1 MGMDR
6 QEVIDSFE
14 GRIMG
19 GYLHHGGY
27 IHVPLEEAEA
37 ILSELKGPSNLFG
50 IRQTADGLTFFST
63 GSAKQGEERG
73 LLFGKLMMHEWL
85 EKELLY
91 RGLLTDDIRSVFAEA
106 TTKLL

>member
-1 MGMDR
+1 MDK
-6 QEVIDSFE
+6 QEIIHCLEMRVIGKSL
-14 GRIMG
+14 R
-19 GYLHHGGY
+19 HGGY
-27 IHVPLEEAEA
+27 VDVPQQLAEA
-37 ILSELKGPSNLFG
+37 ILSELKEPSDLLG
-50 IRQTADGLTFFST
+50 IRQTADGITFFST

-73 LLFGKLMMHEWL
+73 LLLGKLIMHEWL